1 MYEKTNRACLKDAK
15 LHAAK
20 GGKAAEAPAKRA
32 EQAPPDLPGEPL
44 PLKEENPSLGKRR
57 LESPF
62 IRNPS
67 RKTWMK
73 LDRFDRGI
81 CPACIEAGKT
91 AKYTGGKGD
100 SQRSSKAI
108 LSKKKDVRL
117 QAVRPGGLFRIR
129 NVS

>member
-1 MYEKTNRACLKDAK
+1 MQQKAEKQQRPRQNERSRRR
-15 LHAAK
+15 
-20 GGKAAEAPAKRA
+20 P
-32 EQAPPDLPGEPL
+32 PGESL

-62 IRNPS
+62 IRDPS

-108 LSKKKDVRL
+108 LSKKKDVRFA
-117 QAVRPGGLFRIR
+117 AVRPWGLFRIR

>member
-1 MYEKTNRACLKDAK
+1 MQQKAEKQQRPRQNERK
-15 LHAAK
+15 
-20 GGKAAEAPAKRA
+20 
-32 EQAPPDLPGEPL
+32 QAPPDLQGKPL

-62 IRNPS
+62 IRDPS

-108 LSKKKDVRL
+108 LSKKKDVRFA
-117 QAVRPGGLFRIR
+117 AVRPRGLFRIR
-129 NVS
+129 NAS